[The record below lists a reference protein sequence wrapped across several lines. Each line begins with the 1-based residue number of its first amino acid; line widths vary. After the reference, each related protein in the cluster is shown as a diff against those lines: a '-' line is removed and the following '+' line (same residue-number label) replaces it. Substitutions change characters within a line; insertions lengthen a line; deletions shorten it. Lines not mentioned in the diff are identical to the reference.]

1 MPHLHLHLQQ
11 QSLLA
16 ISCARAASHPTML
29 QPLPPLSHPSL
40 SLPQACLSHG
50 TSEACDTFDSI
61 QLSGGPTPRFDV
73 VDLEVS

>member
-1 MPHLHLHLQQ
+1 
-11 QSLLA
+11 
-16 ISCARAASHPTML
+16 ML

-73 VDLEVS
+73 VDLEVP